1 MNNQKIKNK
10 NYLLTFSFLPV
21 FFLIFFLFKIIVVAT
36 LVDRISVQAREGVVQ
51 LKEAKRVV
59 IKVYFAG
66 KLVILL
72 CSVCY

>member
-1 MNNQKIKNK
+1 MNNQKLKNK